1 VATAASSTNESDN
14 SNVSAQ
20 ICCVVES
27 FMPEYP
33 LKKRRVHEAPGG
45 RNVLLV

>member
-1 VATAASSTNESDN
+1 LVATAASSTNESDN

-33 LKKRRVHEAPGG
+33 LETPSARRHPVVETCY
-45 RNVLLV
+45 